1 MFPRTKTFY
10 KNKREYEYLV
20 ISESVYKQGKGST
33 TKDIVNLG
41 NVNNFKKE
49 DIENI
54 IDGLIKIFQLET
66 YSVSKDAEIVESLEL
81 GSIIFWQKLWKKMS
95 LDKII
100 ETQVKKRD
108 KRITLKVAK
117 YVQMMAINRCITP
130 LSKLAVTRWYN
141 TTCYK
146 EMKGFSDL
154 SLNVEYF
161 YRSMDQLL
169 KVKDEIE
176 LEIYKKLRNLFS
188 VNVKLTF
195 YDITSTFFYSESCPI
210 SNDGY
215 SRDKRPDK
223 EQIVIGVVT
232 SYEGYP
238 LKHYVFTGNTKDE
251 KTVEEVVRSL
261 KDEYN
266 IEETTF
272 VGDRGMITKLN
283 LGKIEKNGFSY
294 IMGVKSN
301 QDEIC
306 QMIFSESEIDN
317 EEYELYNNNNNNNN
331 SNNLKIR
338 EKKIKIKNFLLW
350 KTKFFLN
357 DNNIKIIEKEFNLF
371 EIELQKL
378 TNTDKPD
385 YKKVFKDII
394 KRIAK
399 EIDNKIC
406 YKIFTL
412 IKKYL
417 GKYEN
422 ELRFV
427 VCLNEEIK
435 EIVKKRREVYIAKLS
450 EELDKV
456 FSSDKKDKKD
466 FDIEKLINK
475 VFEGYLSKYRKFFK
489 ISREE
494 SSNKAVGYK
503 KDQKVIDSEEIKDG
517 IFILISDRN
526 DLPISKIVESYK
538 NLKEVEQLFDDLKNF
553 VDIRPVRH
561 WLEIRVRA
569 HVFICIIGLL
579 LKRIFEINYLNSKFV
594 TEPLEEI
601 SKVKLVKYKVKF
613 SKKEN
618 RNKILP
624 KVTNVTQTQKKYF
637 DLIGV
642 KNPMSLEKFL
652 WC

>member
-272 VGDRGMITKLN
+272 VGDRGMITKVN

-317 EEYELYNNNNNNNN
+317 EEYELYNNNN

-350 KTKFFLN
+350 KTKKILN

>member
-10 KNKREYEYLV
+10 KNGREYEYLV
-20 ISESVYKQGKGST
+20 ISESVYKQGKVST
-33 TKDIVNLG
+33 TKDIATLG
-41 NVNNFKKE
+41 NINNFKKE

-66 YSVSKDAEIVESLEL
+66 YSVSKDVEIVESLEH
-81 GSIIFWQKLWKKMS
+81 GSIIFWQELWKKIC

-100 ETQVKKRD
+100 DTQVKKRN
-108 KRITLKVAK
+108 KRVTLEVEK
-117 YVQMMAINRCITP
+117 YVQMMTINRCIMP
-130 LSKLAVTRWYN
+130 LSKLAVTRWYD
-141 TTCYK
+141 TTSYK

-154 SLNVEYF
+154 SMDVEYF

-195 YDITSTFFYSESCPI
+195 YDITSTFFYSESCSI
-210 SNDGY
+210 SEDGY
-215 SRDKRPDK
+215 SRDNRPDK

-251 KTVEEVVRSL
+251 KTVEEVVTRL
-261 KDEYN
+261 KEEYN

-283 LGKIEKNGFSY
+283 LCKIEKTGFSY

-306 QMIFSESEIDN
+306 EMIFSESEINN
-317 EEYELYNNNNNNNN
+317 EEYEVYNNNDN
-331 SNNLKIR
+331 NNLKIR
-338 EKKIKIKNFLLW
+338 EKKIKIKDFLLW
-350 KTKFFLN
+350 KSRKILN
-357 DNNIKIIEKEFNLF
+357 DNNIKIIEKEYKLF
-371 EIELQKL
+371 EIEIQKL
-378 TNTDKPD
+378 TNTDDID
-385 YKKVFKDII
+385 YKKAFKDII

-399 EIDNKIC
+399 KIDNKTC

-412 IKKYL
+412 IKKYI

-427 VCLNEEIK
+427 VCLNEK
-435 EIVKKRREVYIAKLS
+435 KREIVKERREEYITKLS

-456 FSSDKKDKKD
+456 FFSDKKDKKN
-466 FDIEKLINK
+466 FDIERSINK
-475 VFEGYLSKYRKFFK
+475 VFEDYLSKYRKFFK

-494 SSNKAVGYK
+494 GSNKAVGYK
-503 KDQKVIDSEEIKDG
+503 KNQKVIDSEEIKDG

-538 NLKEVEQLFDDLKNF
+538 NLKEVEQLYDDLKNF

-569 HVFICIIGLL
+569 HVFICITGLL
-579 LKRIFEINYLNSKFV
+579 LKRIFEINYLNSKSV
-594 TEPLEEI
+594 TEPLEDI

-618 RNKILP
+618 RGKIFP
-624 KVTNVTQTQKKYF
+624 KVTNITQTQKKYF
-637 DLIGV
+637 DLIGL
-642 KNPMSLEKFL
+642 KNPMSLDKFL